1 MSKKRIDNEKRNFP
15 ADFSVYTENLFLPF
29 YHYGI

>member
-1 MSKKRIDNEKRNFP
+1 MSKKRMITEKRNFP

-29 YHYGI
+29 YRYGI